1 MTTPPLAGLD
11 HAAESAMTMAAR
23 ATATAPIGTI
33 QTPGGRPFSNTR
45 TNADWPLGDLLSIM
59 EHMEQISLV
68 SASFTIR

>member
-1 MTTPPLAGLD
+1 MTTPPPAGLD

-59 EHMEQISLV
+59 EHISLV